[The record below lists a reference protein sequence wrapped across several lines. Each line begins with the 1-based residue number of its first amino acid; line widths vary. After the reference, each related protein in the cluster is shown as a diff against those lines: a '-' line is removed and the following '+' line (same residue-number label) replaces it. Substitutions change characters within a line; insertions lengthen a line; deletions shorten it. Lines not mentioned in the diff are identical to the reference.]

1 MCRKKVVR
9 KIRRK
14 WGYETSRKSSAETP
28 FSQRWGG
35 NGKGTILGVRE
46 SVLLEDLAK
55 AQTSPYT
62 QQTRGV
68 KYGLS
73 GRQ

>member
-1 MCRKKVVR
+1 MKLIENPVR
-9 KIRRK
+9 
-14 WGYETSRKSSAETP
+14 ETLI
-28 FSQRWGG
+28 SQRGGG
-35 NGKGTILGVRE
+35 NGKGTILGVQE
-46 SVLLEDLAK
+46 SALLEDLAK

-68 KYGLS
+68 EYGLS